1 MKRLSP
7 SIKRSALLA
16 VSLVPMALSIACGD
30 SKDPKKDGVKGVL
43 NAVLPGDPNAA
54 NGAAP
59 AGTATTLGPPPK
71 VVKIEFTENDFVE
84 NDRSR
89 DPFRSFAAGFV
100 ADAKKPSANQRKVTV
115 GEYAIDELKLVGI
128 IMSGDY
134 PRAMLVDPNGK
145 GWTLKRGDYVGK
157 PDVVHVGGSSGT
169 DYQLNWRVDRV
180 RPTDLVL
187 VREDPAQPGVPPATK
202 VIPLHPEE
210 ARQEKL

>member
-1 MKRLSP
+1 MKLCLRFPVLA
-7 SIKRSALLA
+7 SALPVVFVLA
-16 VSLVPMALSIACGD
+16 CSD
-30 SKDPKKDGVKGVL
+30 SKDPKKDPIKGVV
-43 NAVLPGDPNAA
+43 NAVMSGDLSSA
-54 NGAAP
+54 AAP
-59 AGTATTLGPPPK
+59 APTTTATSTLPPPR
-71 VVKIEFTENDFVE
+71 VVKLEFTENDFVE

-100 ADAKKPSANQRKVTV
+100 AAAKRPSANQRQVTV

-134 PRAMLVDPNGK
+134 PRAMLIDPNGK

-157 PDVVHVGGSSGT
+157 ADVVHVGGAAGT

-180 RPTDLVL
+180 RQSDLVL

-202 VIPLHPEE
+202 IIPLHPEE
-210 ARQEKL
+210 QNQPKL

>member
-1 MKRLSP
+1 MKLTP
-7 SIKRSALLA
+7 SLLA
-16 VSLVPMALSIACGD
+16 IVSAVPMVLSVACSD
-30 SKDPKKDGVKGVL
+30 AKKEPAKNTLGV
-43 NAVLPGDPNAA
+43 AAPGDPGAA
-54 NGAAP
+54 AAP
-59 AGTATTLGPPPK
+59 APVPSATTLGPPPR

-100 ADAKKPSANQRKVTV
+100 AAARRPSANQRQVTV

-157 PDVVHVGGSSGT
+157 ADVVHVGGAAGT

-180 RPTDLVL
+180 RPADLVL

-210 ARQEKL
+210 SKQDKL

>member
-1 MKRLSP
+1 MRFAKQ
-7 SIKRSALLA
+7 LLIA
-16 VSLVPMALSIACGD
+16 TSVLPVVLLLACGD
-30 SKDPKKDGVKGVL
+30 SKDPSKDPVKNVM
-43 NAVLPGDPNAA
+43 NAVMSGDPQA
-54 NGAAP
+54 GAAAAAP
-59 AGTATTLGPPPK
+59 TASATSLGPPPK

-100 ADAKKPSANQRKVTV
+100 ADAKRPSANQRQVTV

-134 PRAMLVDPNGK
+134 PRAMLIDPNGK

-157 PDVVHVGGSSGT
+157 ADVVHVGGASGT

-180 RPTDLVL
+180 RPSDLVL

-210 ARQEKL
+210 QSQKP